1 MKKLFIILSALFLTS
16 CEIVLDITNRSDE
29 PIIVVSKEST
39 VKNFQVVI
47 NQIRYDIDTYSTND
61 YSIRLLINDLKE
73 LVNSFEKDVNEF
85 LKTSYYS
92 IDEYEKDL
100 EELKNT
106 CDNLVYNNE
115 QIKYLLGE
123 EQ

>member
-1 MKKLFIILSALFLTS
+1 MKKIFIILSILFLTS

-47 NQIRYDIDTYSTND
+47 NQIRYDVDTYSTND

-73 LVNSFEKDVNEF
+73 LVNFFEKDVNEF
-85 LKTSYYS
+85 LRTSYYS

-106 CDNLVYNNE
+106 CDNLIYNNE

-123 EQ
+123 

>member
-1 MKKLFIILSALFLTS
+1 MKKLFIILSVLFLTS

-123 EQ
+123 

>member
-1 MKKLFIILSALFLTS
+1 MKKLFIILSVLFLTS

-47 NQIRYDIDTYSTND
+47 NQIRYDVDTYSTND
-61 YSIRLLINDLKE
+61 YSIRLLINDLRE

-106 CDNLVYNNE
+106 CDNLIYNNE

-123 EQ
+123 

>member
-1 MKKLFIILSALFLTS
+1 MKKLFIILSVLFLTS

-47 NQIRYDIDTYSTND
+47 NQIRYDVDTYSTND

-106 CDNLVYNNE
+106 CDNLIYNNE

-123 EQ
+123 

>member
-1 MKKLFIILSALFLTS
+1 MKKLFIILSVLFLTS
-16 CEIVLDITNRSDE
+16 CEIVLDITNRSNE

-47 NQIRYDIDTYSTND
+47 NQIRYDVDTYSTND
-61 YSIRLLINDLKE
+61 YSIRLLINDLRE

-106 CDNLVYNNE
+106 CDNLIYNNE

-123 EQ
+123 